1 MNKLMAIGLIIL
13 ASGYI
18 ASALGK
24 FVGSHWSFSHPTT
37 LGGPYAYSV
46 GITGVV
52 ILMAGIYIMTSNKAR

>member
-52 ILMAGIYIMTSNKAR
+52 ILML

>member
-13 ASGYI
+13 ASGFI

-24 FVGSHWSFSHPTT
+24 FVGLHWSFSHPTT
-37 LGGPYAYSV
+37 LGGPYAHSV

-52 ILMAGIYIMTSNKAR
+52 FLWQAYIITSNKAR